1 MSERE
6 FSFCHKI
13 SDRPFP
19 KLYTTCYWCSEFLA
33 RCCKCP
39 AEGQDVCQ
47 RFKIVFTDGSCPR
60 NGQPDARAG
69 IGCASGLSANQQLSL
84 PANNWKNKQNA
95 RPANLDLFRRL
106 DALAATPLAN
116 GFIIQFFHVPREF
129 NTLADRLARAEMW
142 LQLVVA
148 APHPAHGL
156 KMAPYAGASSSSRRT
171 ATGTRRFL
179 LMLLT
184 AAGCLHGVG
193 ALQIVTPGTL
203 VVGQQATISWT
214 SVSTDREFSIQIV
227 GSALQSAITV
237 VSIVPPNPPSFEF
250 IVPSVSPGDDYI
262 MEFVSTQDFN
272 DILAQSGEF
281 SIVLESSSSGPSTS
295 SPSTSSPSPTSSS
308 SVSQTSSAPSG
319 IPTGQ
324 SSNPSPPTSNSKK
337 RVSPGAIA
345 GIVIGCVALVVIA
358 ACMFFVLWRRSRL
371 QPEAPDQSSAE
382 KEIIDGPDP
391 ARYERWYRTQ
401 VPGDNSRKEP
411 ALVLASERAQ
421 NSTRLATTNDTT
433 INPEAINALRERVQ
447 VLERQ
452 LLVER
457 GSVVTRSEPP
467 DYTYDGH
474 MHAS

>member
-1 MSERE
+1 M
-6 FSFCHKI
+6 
-13 SDRPFP
+13 
-19 KLYTTCYWCSEFLA
+19 
-33 RCCKCP
+33 
-39 AEGQDVCQ
+39 
-47 RFKIVFTDGSCPR
+47 
-60 NGQPDARAG
+60 
-69 IGCASGLSANQQLSL
+69 
-84 PANNWKNKQNA
+84 
-95 RPANLDLFRRL
+95 
-106 DALAATPLAN
+106 
-116 GFIIQFFHVPREF
+116 VPR
-129 NTLADRLARAEMW
+129 AW
-142 LQLVVA
+142 
-148 APHPAHGL
+148 
-156 KMAPYAGASSSSRRT
+156 SRRT
-171 ATGTRRFL
+171 ATGTGRFL

-184 AAGCLHGVG
+184 ASGRLHGVG

-214 SVSTDREFSIQIV
+214 SVSTDPEFSIQIV
-227 GSALQSAITV
+227 GSPLQNAITV
-237 VSIVPPNPPSFEF
+237 VAIVPPNPPTFQF

-272 DILAQSGEF
+272 DILAQSGKF

-295 SPSTSSPSPTSSS
+295 SPPATSSPSPTSSS

-324 SSNPSPPTSNSKK
+324 SSNPSPPTPKK

-358 ACMFFVLWRRSRL
+358 ACMSFVLWRRSRL
-371 QPEAPDQSSAE
+371 QPEAPDQVSAE

-391 ARYERWYRTQ
+391 ARYERWYRTE
-401 VPGDNSRKEP
+401 VGDSRKEP

-421 NSTRLATTNDTT
+421 NSAKLPPTNDTM